1 MTSRERVKKA
11 LEHQEPDRIP
21 FDLGSTI
28 ITSITK
34 GAYINLRRYLGFPE
48 EEIQLFDHVQQLPYI
63 DEELLKKF
71 KTDLRMAQTHY
82 VSGDDL
88 VYSEEENYYY
98 FYDRWGSKLCMPK
111 EGGYYFDWTEFP
123 IREISMDVLKKY
135 SWPELDD
142 YDSIRKL
149 KERAKVLYENTD
161 YALAGTGVFG
171 GGVFEQPARMMGM
184 ELFLT
189 SLALDEKFAD
199 TVMERITEIYIEN
212 CNRYLDE
219 LGQYIQV
226 FVYWNDMTGQN
237 GPMISPEMYR
247 RLIKPKDKRL
257 IEAVKKK
264 TDAKIFYHCCGAARE
279 FIPDLID
286 IGVDILN
293 PVQISAKGMDTAA
306 LKRDFGKDITF
317 WGGGCDTQRVLPY
330 GSPQEVR
337 EEVKK
342 RINDLAPGGGFVFN
356 TVHNIQPDVPP
367 ENIMAMW
374 ETLQEYG
381 SY

>member
-1 MTSRERVKKA
+1 MTARERVKKT
-11 LEHQEPDRIP
+11 LNHQEPDRIP
-21 FDLGSTI
+21 YDLGSTI

-34 GAYINLRRYLGFPE
+34 GAYVNLRRHLGLPE
-48 EEIQLFDHVQQLPYI
+48 EDVKLFDHVQQLPYI
-63 DEELLKKF
+63 DEALLERLHA
-71 KTDLRMAQTHY
+71 DLRMVQTHY

-88 VYSEEENYYY
+88 VYLEEEHYYY
-98 FYDRWGSKLCMPK
+98 FYDRWGSKMRMPK
-111 EGGYYFDWTEFP
+111 EGGYYFDWVDFP
-123 IREISMDVLKKY
+123 IHEISMDALKTY
-135 SWPELDD
+135 AWPEP
-142 YDSIRKL
+142 DSYEAIQTL
-149 KERAKVLYENTD
+149 KERAKDLYEHTD

-171 GGVFEQPARMMGM
+171 GGIFEQPARMMGM
-184 ELFLT
+184 ERFLM
-189 SLALDEKFAD
+189 SLALDQKFAD
-199 TVMERITEIYIEN
+199 TVMERIIEIYIEN

-219 LGQYIQV
+219 LGEYIQV

-247 RLIKPKDKRL
+247 RFIKPKDKRL

-264 TDAKIFYHCCGAARE
+264 TDAKFFYHCCGAARE

-293 PVQISAKGMDTAA
+293 PVQISAQGMDTAE

-317 WGGGCDTQRVLPY
+317 WGGGCDTQHVLPN
-330 GSPQEVR
+330 GTPQEVR

-342 RINDLAPGGGFVFN
+342 RIDHLAPGGGFVFN

-374 ETLQEYG
+374 DTLQEYG
-381 SY
+381 NY